1 MLNKALEICYE
12 AHKNQLDKA
21 NKPYILHP
29 INVALRCE
37 TEEQKIVALLHDV
50 VEDSNITLDYLAKYF
65 NSNIIEA
72 VKCLTKE
79 KKCDIRDYYFKIKN
93 NELARVVKINDLL
106 HNMNL
111 SRLSEITEKD
121 IKRNNNYA
129 VYLNFLKKG

>member
-93 NELARVVKINDLL
+93 
-106 HNMNL
+106 
-111 SRLSEITEKD
+111 SWRLSLA
-121 IKRNNNYA
+121 NP
-129 VYLNFLKKG
+129 NFQSDGDYHS